1 VPSIPHTT
9 SPAGAT
15 PPSTPLSLSP
25 SLRMTMSPLQC
36 SLPHELAPSL
46 SFSRTCHGA
55 VARPSPPWVGAPAS
69 LPPGTSAPVPQ
80 PRCRGGAWARR
91 RSGGE
96 GLCPSIC
103 KEGQCS
109 NWRCRGGARTLPP
122 PATHKVHGVR
132 HPHPRDLAPE
142 LSPAGRRGATPL
154 SPILTPPP
162 RSATQRI
169 PAPPPSPWSPLPQIH
184 VVPGSPWSWALP

>member
-1 VPSIPHTT
+1 
-9 SPAGAT
+9 
-15 PPSTPLSLSP
+15 
-25 SLRMTMSPLQC
+25 MSPLQC

-80 PRCRGGAWARR
+80 PRCRGGAWASR

-169 PAPPPSPWSPLPQIH
+169 PAPPPSPGRLCPKSMSSLVPHGAGRSLDSPSEAAD
-184 VVPGSPWSWALP
+184 GSFGCEEKISACVAVALMDL